1 MILGHNEI
9 HNRLAKGEVFRKDTW
24 DPGCVKEAS
33 YALRVADDGL
43 MLDGKRYK
51 PGIESIKS
59 DIVIQPGKIAILS
72 TMERINMPSNLLG
85 KIGIRFDYACQGL
98 TGLMGIQVDP
108 FYGWG
113 HDDERLYIRVANLG
127 NNAITIPLY
136 AEAFTFELHFVNGYV
151 PVPKKPRDL
160 MWLRIQDTLSEQR
173 DASWSYVTQVQSDSD
188 KALSEVRSQLS
199 EHRDSLDERL
209 SSEATSLKDSLSSE
223 TESIRQ
229 HLQPV
234 VMFGIFL
241 VAVTI
246 LGVVLSIVLNVS
258 RAESV
263 DIPTWVVTAGWI
275 LLLLTLSVAC
285 ITTTLM
291 GRVMIGRLWKG

>member
-9 HNRLAKGEVFRKDTW
+9 HNRLAKGEVFRKDTC
-24 DPGCVKEAS
+24 DPGCIKEAS

-59 DIVIQPGKIAILS
+59 DIIIQPGKIAILS

-113 HDDERLYIRVANLG
+113 HDDVRLYIRVANLG

-136 AEAFTFELHFVNGYV
+136 AEAFTFELHLVSGYV
-151 PVPKKPRDL
+151 PVPKKPRDS
-160 MWLRIQDTLSEQR
+160 MWLRIQDTLSEQ
-173 DASWSYVTQVQSDSD
+173 AT
-188 KALSEVRSQLS
+188 K
-199 EHRDSLDERL
+199 LDERL
-209 SSEATSLKDSLSSE
+209 ESE
-223 TESIRQ
+223 TKSIRDY
-229 HLQPV
+229 LQQV

-246 LGVVLSIVLNVS
+246 LGVAI
-258 RAESV
+258 AT
-263 DIPTWVVTAGWI
+263 I
-275 LLLLTLSVAC
+275 LSVADSSDVDVPEW
-285 ITTTLM
+285 ITSSWWIALLVTVGLAIVVT
-291 GRVMIGRLWKG
+291 V